1 MTNKMKRK
9 EPPYRKPELVKRLE
23 YAKDDLQCTLA
34 KKQRQ
39 RDYGPNISSV
49 EMSDEALKEEV
60 EELIKRL
67 KIPLHQNMF
76 LDILKILYFYR
87 FPRLNNNT
95 FLKPLQNN
103 LMIKVGARAQINSLK
118 FWRRLY

>member
-1 MTNKMKRK
+1 MKRN
-9 EPPYRKPELVKRLE
+9 ETPYRKPELVKRLE
-23 YAKDDLQCTLA
+23 YAKYDQQCTLA

-60 EELIKRL
+60 EDLIKRL

-103 LMIKVGARAQINSLK
+103 LMIKVGATELSK
-118 FWRRLY
+118 STD